1 MSLTVLIVGGYGVF
15 GARLARLMA
24 HEPRLR
30 LLIAGRSAEKAGAF
44 CARWTQAGGAMLE
57 RALFDRDGDTV
68 QQLAA
73 LAPDLVVDCSG
84 PFQGYG
90 EAPFRLVEA
99 CLARGCDYLDLADAS
114 DFVLGVERFDA
125 LAREKGAFAISGT
138 STCPALTAAAVG
150 EMTDRWTA
158 VHEISAGIA
167 PSPHADV
174 GVSVLQA
181 ITSYAGKPVPLLR
194 NARPATGLGLVEAR
208 NVTIAPPGRLPLF
221 STRFSLVDVPDLT
234 ALPKIWPSVRDIW
247 LGAGPRPELLHRMLN
262 ALARVVS
269 FGIPLPLLQLSGVFH
284 AAKTQLKWGEDR
296 GGMFVRVAGLDS
308 EGKPVARSWNLIAE
322 GDDGPFIPS
331 MAAAAIILG
340 LLDGRRPR
348 SGARTAAGAV
358 TLADYQRIFAT
369 KRIVTGIRDEEP
381 ASAAVYR
388 QVMANAWADLPPA
401 IRAMH
406 DLPEGGRV
414 TAEGRVDVDRGSNP
428 LALLI
433 AAVIGFPGAQK
444 DGHVR
449 VDFERR
455 NGVETWTR
463 TFGNQSFTSRQL
475 AGQGRDAALAVE
487 AFGPIGCGMAPVVE
501 DGKLLLIPRRWT
513 VFGLGLPAWLFP
525 RIEAREEQD
534 AEGRFR
540 FHVDISH
547 PLTGPII
554 LYRGWLT
561 LASAHPGEGR
571 GPAA

>member
-1 MSLTVLIVGGYGVF
+1 MKVLVVGGYGVF
-15 GARLARLMA
+15 GARLVRLLA

-30 LLIAGRSAEKAGAF
+30 LVIAGRSAARAGALS
-44 CARWTQAGGAMLE
+44 ARWTQPGGAILE
-57 RALFDRDGDTV
+57 PALFDRDGDTV

-84 PFQGYG
+84 PFQAYG

-99 CLARGCDYLDLADAS
+99 CLTRGCDYLDLADAT

-125 LAREKGAFAISGT
+125 LARDKGAFALSGT

-150 EMTDRWTA
+150 ELTDSWSA
-158 VHEISAGIA
+158 VHEVSAGIA

-174 GVSVLQA
+174 GLSVLQA

-194 NARPATGLGLVEAR
+194 NARPATGVGLVEAR

-234 ALPKIWPSVRDIW
+234 ALPKLWPGLRDIW

-262 ALARVVS
+262 ALARIVS
-269 FGIPLPLLQLSGVFH
+269 LGLPLPLVKLSPLFH
-284 AAKTQLKWGEDR
+284 AAKTRLKWGEDR
-296 GGMFVRVAGLDS
+296 GGMFVRVAGLDG
-308 EGKPVARSWNLIAE
+308 EGRAAARSWNLIAE

-331 MAAAAIILG
+331 MAAAAIILN

-358 TLADYQRIFAT
+358 TLADYQRLFDT
-369 KRIVTGIRDEEP
+369 KRIVTGIRDEQP
-381 ASAAVYR
+381 TSTPVYQ
-388 QVMANAWADLPPA
+388 QVLANAWTDLPSA

-406 DLPEGGRV
+406 DLPEGARMA
-414 TAEGRVDVDRGSNP
+414 AEGRVDVDRGSNP
-428 LALLI
+428 LARLA

-449 VDFERR
+449 VDFERT

-463 TFGNQSFTSRQL
+463 TFGSQSFKSRQFV
-475 AGQGRDAALAVE
+475 GQGRSAALAVE
-487 AFGPIGCGMAPVVE
+487 GFGPMGCGMAPVLE
-501 DGKLLLIPRRWT
+501 DGRLRLIPRRWT
-513 VFGLGLPAWLFP
+513 LFGLGLPAWLFP
-525 RIEAREEQD
+525 RIDAWEAVED
-534 AEGRFR
+534 GRFR

-547 PLTGPII
+547 PLTGPIV
-554 LYRGWLT
+554 LYRGWLEP
-561 LASAHPGEGR
+561 L
-571 GPAA
+571 